1 MLGKN
6 THFKIKLINL
16 IAIAAILYI
25 YNINLDLW
33 ETKEAMKTE
42 QERAELATER
52 LTELE
57 TSLDSMV
64 AKYTTQNQE
73 AKETEETYLWQ
84 DGTYEGTGTG
94 FAGELTVS
102 VTIEKGT
109 ITDIQLVDSGN
120 DDAAYVNMAVGVID
134 KMLAAQTSE
143 VDAVSGATFSSNG
156 IMDAVAEALSLAENP

>member
-6 THFKIKLINL
+6 THFKIKIINL
-16 IAIAAILYI
+16 IMIAAILYI

-33 ETKEAMKTE
+33 ETKESLQAE
-42 QERAELATER
+42 QKMAELATEK

-57 TSLDSMV
+57 TGLDSML
-64 AKYTTQNQE
+64 AEYTIQNQE
-73 AKETEETYLWQ
+73 TEEALETYLWQ

-120 DDAAYVNMAVGVID
+120 DDAAYVDMAVGVID
-134 KMLAAQTSE
+134 KMLAAQTWE

-156 IMDAVAEALSLAENP
+156 IKDAVAEALSLAENP

>member
-25 YNINLDLW
+25 YNVNLDLW
-33 ETKEAMKTE
+33 ETKESMKTE

-64 AKYTTQNQE
+64 AEYTTQDQE
-73 AKETEETYLWQ
+73 AKEEETYLWQ

-134 KMLAAQTSE
+134 KMLAAQTSD

>member
-6 THFKIKLINL
+6 THFKIKIINL
-16 IAIAAILYI
+16 IMIAAILYI

-33 ETKEAMKTE
+33 ETKESLQAE
-42 QERAELATER
+42 QKMAELATEK

-57 TSLDSMV
+57 TGLDSML
-64 AKYTTQNQE
+64 AEYTTQNQE
-73 AKETEETYLWQ
+73 TEEALETYLWQ

-120 DDAAYVNMAVGVID
+120 DDAAYVDMAVGVID
-134 KMLAAQTSE
+134 KMLAAQTWE

-156 IMDAVAEALSLAENP
+156 IKDAVAEALSLAENP